1 MWGRSLSSH
10 SLALVLTGTTTGQ
23 NTKQHNA
30 IKTLGVF
37 SLAPWRSLANPI
49 NPNPNTTLVNY
60 HLLKVIQL
68 RVLPYVKQEAQLML
82 TNPRDAFRGQS
93 RSSNIGIVSSCAIV
107 TLHMLNVLVPT
118 GFVLVGQKIVTLSLR
133 L

>member
-10 SLALVLTGTTTGQ
+10 SLELVLTGTTTGQ

-49 NPNPNTTLVNY
+49 NPNTTLVNY

-68 RVLPYVKQEAQLML
+68 RVLPYVKQAQLML

-118 GFVLVGQKIVTLSLR
+118 GFVLVGQKIATLSLR